1 MKRSTM
7 TAQLLMTAGAVVVAM
22 TGLAHAILPEGLV
35 AYYKLDA
42 ASGTVA
48 VDETGSHDGT
58 LTGGLT
64 WVEGVH
70 GNGLEFRGGNGS
82 PFVDLGAWQTD
93 GPGGLSLSLWA
104 KWAGGNGLYQGTVSQ
119 REGTMYWWSEM
130 PPDSS
135 EVRFKSNT
143 SPQSIVTIPNGEVVE
158 GEWAHL
164 AFSHDAGA
172 GTGIAYLNGEESVRG
187 DWSLPAGDFSGLRT
201 GIGVVNTGDGLG
213 TFDGVLD
220 DVMIFDR
227 AISVEEIAAAMAGF
241 ADPTA
246 SKPNP
251 EDGSVDVPRD
261 VALAWQASDTAVAHD
276 VYFGTSFDDVQASD
290 RANGLGVLV
299 SEGQDGTTYDPEGL
313 LEFGQTY
320 YWRVDEVNGA
330 PDNTIFVGAV
340 WSFTV
345 EPFAYP
351 ITDVVATSN
360 GVSDGGNGPE
370 RTVDGSGLNAADQ
383 HSTEPT
389 DMWLA
394 VPGAEPLQ
402 VQYEFDGV
410 YKLHELLV
418 WNYNVLFEAVL
429 GFGLKDVTVEYSED
443 GTAWNILGDVE
454 LAQATAAPD
463 YAANSVV
470 AFNGAAARYVRLTVN
485 SGHGP
490 MGQFGLSEVRFTFIP
505 VKAREPQ
512 PGDGATAVAVEAAL
526 SWRVGREAA
535 THDVY
540 LGSDADALAL
550 VDSVDATSYA
560 PEELEFGRTYYWRID
575 EVNEVEA
582 VSLWEGDVWSFAT
595 EEFAVVED
603 FESYDDDEN
612 AIFDTWIDGFVNG
625 TGSTVGYF
633 EAPFAEQRI
642 VHGGGQSM
650 PLEYN
655 NGVAPFYSEA
665 EFDLGSADWTGNG
678 TDTLRLFVRGESPA
692 FAETADGS
700 ILMSAIGADIWGTS
714 DAFRFAYKSLNGD
727 GSIVARVDSVG
738 NSNGWAKAGVMI
750 RETLE
755 PGSAHAMVVVT
766 PSNGVA
772 FQRRPEA
779 DAGSESTGEG
789 GLAAPYWVKLTRA
802 GNTFT
807 AERSADGVTWVSIT
821 SDAAASTVEIPMG
834 SEVLIGLALTSHDA
848 SVTTGAQFSEVSTSG
863 GVAGQWQT
871 ADVGA
876 EQPTGGNALE
886 TLYVALEDNAGRVA
900 VVTHETAA
908 VMSDWQEW
916 QIPLSAFE
924 GVSLGNLQ
932 MLYLG
937 LGDRDNPSAGGA
949 GLIFVDDIGVGHP
962 SAVD

>member
-1 MKRSTM
+1 MKRSTI
-7 TAQLLMTAGAVVVAM
+7 TAQLLVTVGAVALAM
-22 TGLAHAILPEGLV
+22 TGVAQAVLPGGLV

-42 ASGTVA
+42 TSGTTA
-48 VDETGSHDGT
+48 LDETGAHDGT

-64 WVEGVH
+64 WVEAVH

-104 KWAGGNGLYQGTVSQ
+104 KWAGDNGLYQGTVSQ

-130 PPDSS
+130 PPGSS

-143 SPQSIVTIPNGEVVE
+143 SPQSIVTIPNGQVVE

-164 AFSHDAGA
+164 AFSHDAAA
-172 GTGIAYLNGEESVRG
+172 GTGIAYLNGEESVSG
-187 DWSLPAGDFSGLRT
+187 DWSLPEGDFSGLRT

-213 TFDGVLD
+213 TFNGVLD

-227 AISVEEIAAAMAGF
+227 AISPEEIAGAMAGF

-246 SKPNP
+246 SKPSP

-261 VALAWQASDTAVAHD
+261 VVLAWQPSDTAVAHD
-276 VYFGTSFDDVQASD
+276 VYFGTSFEDVHAATRGD
-290 RANGLGVLV
+290 GLGVLV
-299 SEGQDGTTYDPEGL
+299 SEGQDATTYDPEGL

-340 WSFTV
+340 WSFTA
-345 EPFAYP
+345 EPLAYP
-351 ITDVVATSN
+351 IANVVASSN
-360 GVSDGGNGPE
+360 GHSEAGVGPE
-370 RTVDGSGLNAADQ
+370 KTVDGSGLNADDQ
-383 HSTEPT
+383 HSVEAD

-394 VPGAEPLQ
+394 APGAETLQ
-402 VQYEFDGV
+402 IQYDFDSV
-410 YKLHELLV
+410 HKLHEMLV
-418 WNYNVLFEAVL
+418 WNYNVQFELVL
-429 GFGLKDVTVEYSED
+429 GFGLKGVTVEYSEN
-443 GTAWNILGDVE
+443 GTDWTLFGDME
-454 LAQATAAPD
+454 LAQATASAD
-463 YAANSVV
+463 YAANTVV
-470 AFNGAAARYVRLTVN
+470 AFDGVAAQAVRLTVN
-485 SGHGP
+485 SGYGP

-505 VKAREPQ
+505 VQAREPE
-512 PGDGATAVAVEAAL
+512 PADGQTGVAVGTTL
-526 SWRVGREAA
+526 SWRAGREAA

-540 LGSDADALAL
+540 LGSDPEAPAL
-550 VDSVDATSYA
+550 VDSTSEASYA
-560 PEELEFGRTYYWRID
+560 PGDLQFGSTYYWRID
-575 EVNEVEA
+575 EVNEADA
-582 VSLWEGDVWSFAT
+582 VSVWEGSLWSFVT
-595 EEFAVVED
+595 EAFVVVED
-603 FESYDDDEN
+603 FEGYDDEEN
-612 AIFDTWIDGFVNG
+612 TIFDTWIDGFVNG

-633 EAPFAEQRI
+633 NAPFAEQTI
-642 VHGGGQSM
+642 VNSGGQSM

-655 NGVAPFYSEA
+655 NSVAPFYSEA

-678 TDTLRLFVRGESPA
+678 ADTLRLFVRGESPA
-692 FAETADGS
+692 FVETTDGR
-700 ILMSAIGADIWGTS
+700 ILMSAIGADVWGTA
-714 DAFRFAYKSLNGD
+714 DEFRYAYKSLTGD

-738 NSNGWAKAGVMI
+738 NSNAWAKAGVMI

-766 PSNGVA
+766 PSSGVS

-779 DAGSESTGEG
+779 DASSVGTTEG
-789 GLAAPYWVKLTRA
+789 GLTAPYWVKVTRS

-807 AERSADGVTWVSIT
+807 AERSADGITWVSIT
-821 SDAAASTVEIPMG
+821 ADAAGSTEDIAMG
-834 SEVLIGLALTSHDA
+834 SEVFIGLALTSHDA
-848 SVTTGAQFSEVSTSG
+848 GISTGAQFSEISTAG
-863 GVAGQWQT
+863 NVAGQWQT
-871 ADVGA
+871 ADVGVA
-876 EQPTGGNALE
+876 QPTGGNAAE
-886 TLYVALEDNAGRVA
+886 TLYVALEDGAGRVA
-900 VVTHETAA
+900 VVKHETAA
-908 VMSDWQEW
+908 VMSGWQEW

-937 LGDRDNPSAGGA
+937 LGDRDNPAAGGA

-962 SAVD
+962 AAVE